1 MTATSPL
8 TPQRTPGEPRR
19 DPARDRA
26 ILDTLRRPLRD
37 LRISVTDRCNF
48 RCTYC
53 MPAEIYGERYQFL
66 PKSQILTFEE
76 IARLARVFVSL
87 GTRKIRLTG
96 GEPLVRAD
104 VPRLV
109 AMLAAIDGLEDL
121 AMTTNGYLL
130 ADLAPALKHAGL
142 RRITVSMDTLDSEI
156 FGRMN
161 GRGYGTE
168 RVLAGIEA
176 ASAAGLRPIKI
187 DAVVQR
193 GVNDHTIV
201 DLARRFKGTGHIV
214 RFIEFMD
221 VGNINQWT
229 SRMVVPS
236 AEVVQHINE
245 AFPLEP
251 VAPAYY
257 GEVAD
262 RYRYKDGSGE
272 IGVISSVTQPF
283 CSACTRARLSA
294 EGSLF
299 TCLFGTQGRDL
310 RAPLRSGAADAEIA
324 TLITGVWS
332 QRGDRYSEL
341 RAGLAA
347 GAGKKIEMYQ
357 IGG

>member
-1 MTATSPL
+1 MTSTPPL
-8 TPQRTPGEPRR
+8 APRR
-19 DPARDRA
+19 SPSGVRPDPAHAGA

-53 MPAEIYGERYQFL
+53 MPAEIYGERYKFL
-66 PKSQILTFEE
+66 PKAQILTFEE

-104 VPRLV
+104 IHRLI
-109 AMLAAIDGLEDL
+109 ALLAAIDGLEDL

-130 ADLAPALKHAGL
+130 ADFAPALQRAGL
-142 RRITVSMDTLDSEI
+142 QRITVSLDTLDDEI

-161 GRGYGTE
+161 GRSFGVE

-193 GVNDHTIV
+193 GVNDHTIA

-221 VGNINQWT
+221 VGNLNQWQ
-229 SRMVVPS
+229 SNMVVPS
-236 AEVVQHINE
+236 AEVVQRIND

-294 EGSLF
+294 EGKLF
-299 TCLFGTQGRDL
+299 TCLFGVEGRDL
-310 RAPLRSGAADAEIA
+310 RAPLRSGAAE
-324 TLITGVWS
+324 G
-332 QRGDRYSEL
+332 SEA
-341 RAGLAA
+341 RPRR
-347 GAGKKIEMYQ
+347 Q
-357 IGG
+357 